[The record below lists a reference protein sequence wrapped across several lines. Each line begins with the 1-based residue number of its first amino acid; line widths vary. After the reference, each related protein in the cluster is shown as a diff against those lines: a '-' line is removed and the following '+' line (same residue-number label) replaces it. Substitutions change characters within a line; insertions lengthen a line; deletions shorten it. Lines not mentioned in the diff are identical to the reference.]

1 MSSRKLRWG
10 IIGVSNFAVRKIV
23 PAMRGCEHSELA
35 AIASRDAARAKEAA
49 ATLEIPKSYGSYEE
63 LLADPDIDVIYNPLP
78 NHLHVAWSIRA
89 AEAGKHVLCEKPIS
103 ATTADLRSLIEAKN
117 KYKVAV
123 AEAFM
128 IRFHPQWQ
136 RVSELVRGG
145 AIGELRAV
153 STCFSYYNANPE
165 NVRNIVDY
173 GGGGMWDIG
182 CYAVNVS
189 RLLFAAEPRA
199 VTAAFST
206 DPQFQVDRIASGILQ
221 FDQGQSVF
229 VVGTQMV
236 PYQRVQVF
244 GTKGRIEVEVPF
256 NAIPGEAMRIY
267 LDNGSDLR
275 GAGVTSEVVVP
286 CDQYTLQADSFSLAA
301 QGEGPLVNSL
311 EESFG
316 NTAALEAAFRSKASG
331 RFEVP
336 ERL

>member
-1 MSSRKLRWG
+1 MSVRKLRWG
-10 IIGVSNFAVRKIV
+10 ILGVSNFAVRKIV
-23 PAMRGCEHSELA
+23 PAMRGCEHSELVG
-35 AIASRDAARAKEAA
+35 IASRDGARAKESA
-49 ATLEIPKSYGSYEE
+49 ATLGIPKSYGSYDA
-63 LLADPDIDVIYNPLP
+63 LLADPDIDVVYNPLP
-78 NHLHVAWSIRA
+78 NHLHVLWSIKA

-103 ATTADLRSLIEAKN
+103 TTTADLRGLIAAKN
-117 KYKVAV
+117 QYRVAV

-128 IRFHPQWQ
+128 VRFHPQWK
-136 RVSELVRGG
+136 RAAELVHNG

-153 STCFSYYNANPE
+153 STCFSYYNANRE
-165 NVRNIVDY
+165 NVRNIADY

-189 RLLFAAEPRA
+189 RLLFGSEPRA
-199 VTAAFST
+199 VAASFSP
-206 DPQFQVDRIASGILQ
+206 DPEFQVDRIASGILE
-221 FDQGQSVF
+221 FEQGQSVF

-244 GTKGRIEVEVPF
+244 GTKGRLEVEIPF
-256 NAIPGEAMRIY
+256 NAIPGEGMRLF

-275 GAGVTSEVVVP
+275 GGGVTSEVVVA
-286 CDQYTLQADSFSLAA
+286 CDQYTLQADAFSLAA
-301 QGEGPLVNSL
+301 QGEGTLVNSL

-316 NTAALEAAFRSKASG
+316 NTAALEAAFRSKESG

>member
-1 MSSRKLRWG
+1 MSRRKLRWG
-10 IIGVSNFAVRKIV
+10 ILGVSNFAVRKII
-23 PAMRGCEHSELA
+23 PAMRTCEYSELTG
-35 AIASRDAARAKEAA
+35 IASRDGARAKEAA
-49 ATLEIPKSYGSYEE
+49 ATLGIPKSYGSYDE
-63 LLADPDIDVIYNPLP
+63 LLADPEIDVVYNPLP
-78 NHLHVAWSIRA
+78 NHLHVLWSIKA

-103 ATTADLRSLIEAKN
+103 TTTADLRSLIDAKN
-117 KYKVAV
+117 KHRVAV

-128 IRFHPQWQ
+128 IRFHPQWK
-136 RVSELVRGG
+136 RVSELVQSG

-189 RLLFAAEPRA
+189 RLLFQTEPNAVAAS
-199 VTAAFST
+199 FSP
-206 DPQFQVDRIASGILQ
+206 DPEFAVDRIASGILQ
-221 FDQGQSVF
+221 FEKGQSVF

-244 GTKGRIEVEVPF
+244 GTKGRIEVEIPF
-256 NAIPGEAMRIY
+256 NALPGEGMRI
-267 LDNGSDLR
+267 LIDNGTDLR
-275 GAGVTSEVVVP
+275 GAGITSEVVEP
-286 CDQYTLQADSFSLAA
+286 CDQYTLQADAFSLAV
-301 QGEGPLVNSL
+301 QGEGTLVNSL

-316 NTAALEAAFRSKASG
+316 NTAVLEAAFRSKESG